1 MSSPIPIQA
10 QVLSEALVIMADW
23 IASSEYLFPY
33 DSTESTPDRVRR
45 AVTQLRLPH
54 PWQPLPGPDNTTD
67 VFQRS
72 FPSIRRGEPNAMQIA
87 AIKAANAMTEPGL
100 LIIEAPMGLGKTEAA
115 LMCAEV
121 LARRSGLGGV
131 FFGLPTMATSNPMFS
146 RVREWLNAVPA
157 KNRSSITLAHSK
169 AALNEEYQQL
179 MPWNATMAVY
189 DDAATTQHEAS
200 AVVQEWFLGRKR
212 AILANHVVGTIDQA
226 LFTGLKA
233 KHVVL
238 RHLGL
243 ASKVVIIDEVHAAD
257 VYMREYLRVVLE
269 WLGA

>member
-1 MSSPIPIQA
+1 
-10 QVLSEALVIMADW
+10 
-23 IASSEYLFPY
+23 
-33 DSTESTPDRVRR
+33 
-45 AVTQLRLPH
+45 
-54 PWQPLPGPDNTTD
+54 
-67 VFQRS
+67 
-72 FPSIRRGEPNAMQIA
+72 
-87 AIKAANAMTEPGL
+87 
-100 LIIEAPMGLGKTEAA
+100 
-115 LMCAEV
+115 MCAEV

-179 MPWNATMAVY
+179 MPWNAAMPVY

-200 AVVQEWFLGRKR
+200 AVVHEWFLGRKR

-257 VYMREYLRVVLE
+257 VYMREYLKVVLE
-269 WLGA
+269 WLGAYRTPVILMSATLPPAQRHQLALAYAKGRHGRGAQGGAGPAGRSAASTGGAGAPPVLAEGAPLGMSIMLLAHICPAGQAIRRCHHHTTPATQATHPVAIAVTTHG